1 MQRFLSESDDY
12 SGQLCSIGGLGKRRH
27 EPIAAYNSSS
37 YNLPPKHGFPQFGH
51 RSIESLSVI
60 ARVVVRL
67 SSRSRSHSKL
77 TDFFRPEPEKVLSV
91 NSETGRYSTESFTG
105 VALWFRCLM
114 YDHRLDLCLV
124 EES

>member
-1 MQRFLSESDDY
+1 MRARN
-12 SGQLCSIGGLGKRRH
+12 KRAKKGRSN
-27 EPIAAYNSSS
+27 EKRDRNST
-37 YNLPPKHGFPQFGH
+37 
-51 RSIESLSVI
+51 ESLSVI

-77 TDFFRPEPEKVLSV
+77 TGFFRPEPEKVLSV

-114 YDHRLDLCLV
+114 YDHRPDLCLV
-124 EES
+124 EQS